1 MVSAYP
7 DLKSPIGHDFGD
19 EQTQA
24 ELELMDEL
32 HKLGVSKYVNLP
44 QLIVVGDQ
52 SVGKSSVLQA
62 VTEIPFPTDDKMCTR
77 FATEIVHKR
86 TSPSDT
92 VSVTVE
98 IIPDSNETQE
108 RKELLSSWR
117 PLAFGPTL
125 DKETMNS
132 IFKQAESVIIEDH
145 ADVRPGR
152 RPKYN
157 RLSSSVLRITRRG
170 PDEKNF
176 AIVDIPGLVRG
187 DAKNTEHQTA
197 KTLVQHYMHNPR
209 SIIVAVIDVIDLER
223 QEVLHMLDDI
233 EDKESRI
240 VGVINKCDTKQ
251 KQSHDWVF
259 ELIKNDDQSPRYLKE
274 GWYGLRNRAP
284 IEANISDAERDAI
297 EDAFFSGDEWNR
309 LNKKRLGR
317 HHLRSNLIKMR
328 NRHVKQSIPSL
339 LSEIKAKLALCNND
353 ISKLGPP
360 CDTNFQQF
368 TLINGIA
375 TKYSRMTENSLNGN
389 YRGLD
394 KSDMFAR
401 KLIRD
406 GLDKF
411 CTTLQ
416 AEGPVK
422 PFVTCT
428 AEAKLIPAD
437 DGMTWSEKL
446 MKDPTYG
453 WIRQVIES
461 FRGTEFPGDLN
472 PLVVDFLWRKQ
483 TTGWRAIAEDALA
496 EAESI
501 VERVNEALFQSV
513 CSDDDLRVKLRDW
526 LHADF
531 QKASVNAAKEL
542 ERLISDEIEGHL
554 FTLHPH
560 FTALRMHRQ
569 QNRINE
575 VTSILAK
582 EKAWMKQEQGGALI
596 PNLSISSDKIV
607 GTELYHDKELAVV
620 LNTHDS
626 LEAYY
631 ELARYRFTDNV
642 ATQVIERHLLGP
654 DGPLRLFSPQ
664 YVSEKLYGEQNEDA
678 LSNLV
683 GENPKKAQK
692 RHSLDTERRSLEE
705 SMKRLQAFKML

>member
-1 MVSAYP
+1 MGSAYT
-7 DLKSPIGHDFGD
+7 DIKSPIGHDFGD

-77 FATEIVHKR
+77 FAKEIVHKR
-86 TSPSDT
+86 TSPNDT
-92 VSVTVE
+92 ISVTVE
-98 IIPDSNETQE
+98 IIPDSSETQE
-108 RKELLSSWR
+108 RKDLLSSWR

-125 DKETMNS
+125 DKKTMNS
-132 IFKQAESVIIEDH
+132 IFKQIAQAESIFIEDH

-152 RPKYN
+152 RPKHN

-176 AIVDIPGLVRG
+176 AIVDIPGLIRG
-187 DAKNTEHQTA
+187 
-197 KTLVQHYMHNPR
+197 
-209 SIIVAVIDVIDLER
+209 ER
-223 QEVLHMLDDI
+223 
-233 EDKESRI
+233 
-240 VGVINKCDTKQ
+240 CQ
-251 KQSHDWVF
+251 KHDWVF
-259 ELIKNDDQSPRYLKE
+259 ELINNDDQSPRYLKE
-274 GWYGLRNRAP
+274 RWYGLRNRAP
-284 IEANISDAERDAI
+284 VEASNSDAERDAI

-317 HHLRSNLIKMR
+317 HHLRSNLIKMQ
-328 NRHVKQSIPSL
+328 NRHVKRSKRSIPSL
-339 LSEIKAKLALCNND
+339 LSEIKAKLVSCNND

-360 CDTNFQQF
+360 CNTNVEQF
-368 TLINGIA
+368 ALMNGIA
-375 TKYSRMTENSLNGN
+375 RRYSRLVENSLNGN
-389 YRGLD
+389 YRGLIQPD
-394 KSDMFAR
+394 TFAR

-411 CTTLQ
+411 NDTLQ

-422 PFVTCT
+422 PFVTYT
-428 AEAKLIPAD
+428 AEAKLIPGE
-437 DGMTWSEKL
+437 DGMTWPEKL
-446 MKDPTYG
+446 MKDSTYG

-472 PLVVDFLWRKQ
+472 PLVIDFLWKKQ
-483 TTGWRAIAEDALA
+483 TTGWKAIAEAALA
-496 EAESI
+496 NAESM
-501 VERVNEALFQSV
+501 VDRVNEVLFQSV

-531 QKASVNAAKEL
+531 QKASNDAAREL
-542 ERLISDEIEGHL
+542 ERLIADEIDGHL

-560 FTALRMHRQ
+560 FTSIRMHRQ
-569 QNRINE
+569 QDRINE
-575 VTSILAK
+575 VTSVLSK
-582 EKAWMKQEQGGALI
+582 EKAWMNQQQGGALI

-642 ATQVIERHLLGP
+642 ALQVIERHLLGS

-664 YVSEKLYGEQNEDA
+664 YVSEKLNGERNEIA
-678 LSNLV
+678 LNNLV
-683 GENPKKAQK
+683 GEHLNKA
-692 RHSLDTERRSLEE
+692 
-705 SMKRLQAFKML
+705 

>member
-1 MVSAYP
+1 MVSADP

-32 HKLGVSKYVNLP
+32 HKLGVSKYMNLP

-52 SVGKSSVLQA
+52 SFGKSSVLQA

-86 TSPSDT
+86 TLPSDT

-125 DKETMNS
+125 DGETMNS
-132 IFKQAESVIIEDH
+132 MFKQAESAIIEDH

-157 RLSSSVLRITRRG
+157 RLSSSVLRITKRG

-187 DAKNTEHQTA
+187 DSKNTEYQTA

-259 ELIKNDDQSPRYLKE
+259 GPIKNDDQSPRYLKE
-274 GWYGLRNRAP
+274 GWYGLGNRAP
-284 IEANISDAERDAI
+284 IEANNSDAERDAI

-328 NRHVKQSIPSL
+328 NRH
-339 LSEIKAKLALCNND
+339 
-353 ISKLGPP
+353 
-360 CDTNFQQF
+360 QF

-375 TKYSRMTENSLNGN
+375 TKYSRMAENSLNVN
-389 YRGLD
+389 YRGLN
-394 KSDMFAR
+394 KSD
-401 KLIRD
+401 I
-406 GLDKF
+406 GSSE
-411 CTTLQ
+411 T
-416 AEGPVK
+416 
-422 PFVTCT
+422 FVTCT

-472 PLVVDFLWRKQ
+472 PLVVDFLWKKQ

-496 EAESI
+496 EAEI
-501 VERVNEALFQSV
+501 IFERVNRALFQSD
-513 CSDDDLRVKLRDW
+513 CSNDDLRVKLRDW

-531 QKASVNAAKEL
+531 QKALVDAAKEL
-542 ERLISDEIEGHL
+542 ERLIADEIEGHL

-560 FTALRMHRQ
+560 ITALRMHRQ

-575 VTSILAK
+575 VRRILAK

-607 GTELYHDKELAVV
+607 GTELYHDKGLAVV

-626 LEAYY
+626 LKAYY

-664 YVSEKLYGEQNEDA
+664 YVSEKLYGEQNEDV

-683 GENPKKAQK
+683 GEYPNKAQK
-692 RHSLDTERRSLEE
+692 RLGLDSERRSLEE
-705 SMKRLQAFKML
+705 SMKRLQAFKMLQ